1 MFIFSS
7 DNFSNTSFNILGA
20 ISMRNYILHSSSIA
34 SHIGMLLRQT
44 RQQVIHHEFVD
55 T

>member
-7 DNFSNTSFNILGA
+7 DNFTNIPLNILGA
-20 ISMRNYILHSSSIA
+20 ISMRNYILHSSIIA
-34 SHIGMLLRQT
+34 SHIGMLLRKT